1 MKIIPII
8 IFNQV
13 CKSFTLNR
21 KTSLKWRLSNI
32 GHIKNGPVK
41 IIKDVT
47 FVINQGETVGLFGPN
62 GSGKSTILRL
72 IAKILTPD
80 SGTILVKGKIAPV
93 IELGSGLHPELTG
106 RENIQLYSSILGMSN
121 QHISSHIEKII
132 SFSELNEFIDIPIKK
147 YSSGMKARLA
157 FSVAIFSDASIL
169 LFDEVFAVGDT
180 SFRDKS
186 IRILSQM
193 KNSRSILL
201 TSHDLSLMQQVCDR
215 ILILDKGMLVNEQ
228 NEALIEFISQMP
240 KNHTFVAEAT
250 SNSMYPLIKR
260 GDYISAKKTEFND
273 IKADD
278 IILFYLPNLPE
289 IIVHRVVDIINENK
303 ERICITKGDSVFGLD
318 AWKIHKSNYLGK
330 VIKIGEKNI

>member
-1 MKIIPII
+1 MKKIPII
-8 IFNQV
+8 ILNQV
-13 CKSFTLNR
+13 CKSFALNR

-32 GHIKNGPVK
+32 GHIKNDPVK

-47 FVINQGETVGLFGPN
+47 FKINRGETVGLFGPN

-72 IAKILTPD
+72 IANILTPD
-80 SGTILVKGKIAPV
+80 SGTILVQGRIAPI

-106 RENIQLYSSILGMSN
+106 RENILLYSSILGMSN
-121 QHISSHIEKII
+121 QHISSHIEEII

-157 FSVAIFSDASIL
+157 FSVAIFSDANIL

-193 KNSRSILL
+193 RDSRSILL

-215 ILILDKGMLVNEQ
+215 ILILDKGMLINEQ
-228 NEALIEFISQMP
+228 NEALIEFINQMP
-240 KNHTFVAEAT
+240 KGHKFIAEAT
-250 SNSMYPLIKR
+250 SNSMYPLIKS
-260 GDYISAKKTEFND
+260 GDYITAKKIEFND

-278 IILFYLPNLPE
+278 IILFYLSNLPD
-289 IIVHRVVDIINENK
+289 IIVHRVVNIINENK
-303 ERICITKGDSVFGLD
+303 EKICITKGDGVFGLD

-330 VIKIGEKNI
+330 VIQIGEKNV

>member
-1 MKIIPII
+1 MKKIPII
-8 IFNQV
+8 IFNHV
-13 CKSFTLNR
+13 SKSFALNR
-21 KTSLKWRLSNI
+21 KASLKWRLSNI
-32 GHIKNGPVK
+32 SHIKSDPIK

-47 FVINQGETVGLFGPN
+47 FKINQGETVGLFGPN

-72 IAKILTPD
+72 IANILTPD
-80 SGTILVKGKIAPV
+80 SGTILVKGRVAPV

-106 RENIQLYSSILGMSN
+106 RENILLYSSILGMSN
-121 QHISSHIEKII
+121 QHISSHIEEII

-157 FSVAIFSDASIL
+157 FSVAIFSDANIL

-186 IRILSQM
+186 IRVLSQM
-193 KNSRSILL
+193 KRSRSILL

-228 NEALIEFISQMP
+228 NEALIEFINQMP
-240 KNHTFVAEAT
+240 MDNEFIAEAT
-250 SNSMYPLIKR
+250 SNSMYPLIKS
-260 GDYISAKKTEFND
+260 GDYITAKKVEFKNV
-273 IKADD
+273 KADD
-278 IILFYLPNLPE
+278 IILFYLSNLPE
-289 IIVHRVVDIINENK
+289 IIVHRVVDIINENNEK
-303 ERICITKGDSVFGLD
+303 ICITKGDSFFGLD
-318 AWKIHKSNYLGK
+318 AWKIYKSNYLGK

>member
-1 MKIIPII
+1 MKKIPII

-13 CKSFTLNR
+13 CKSFALNR
-21 KTSLKWRLSNI
+21 KRSLKWRLSNI
-32 GHIKNGPVK
+32 GHIKNDPVK
-41 IIKDVT
+41 IIRDVT
-47 FVINQGETVGLFGPN
+47 FKINQGETVGLFGPN

-72 IAKILTPD
+72 IANILTPD

-106 RENIQLYSSILGMSN
+106 RENILLYSSILGMSN
-121 QHISSHIEKII
+121 QHISSHIEEII

-157 FSVAIFSDASIL
+157 FSVAIFSDANIL

-186 IRILSQM
+186 IRVLSQM
-193 KNSRSILL
+193 KRSRSILL

-228 NEALIEFISQMP
+228 NEALIEFINQMP
-240 KNHTFVAEAT
+240 MDYEFIAEAT
-250 SNSMYPLIKR
+250 SNSMYPLIKS
-260 GDYISAKKTEFND
+260 GDYITAKKVEFKNV
-273 IKADD
+273 KADD
-278 IILFYLPNLPE
+278 IILFYLSNLPE
-289 IIVHRVVDIINENK
+289 IIVHRVVDIINENNEK
-303 ERICITKGDSVFGLD
+303 ICITKGDSFFGLD
-318 AWKIHKSNYLGK
+318 AWKIYKSNYLGK